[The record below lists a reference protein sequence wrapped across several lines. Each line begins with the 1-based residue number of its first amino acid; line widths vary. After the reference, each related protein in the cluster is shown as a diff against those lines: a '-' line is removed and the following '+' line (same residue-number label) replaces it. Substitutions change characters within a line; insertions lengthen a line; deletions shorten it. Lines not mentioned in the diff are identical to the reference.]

1 MLDPLSDKIK
11 SFLIHLPKIKSSLNS
26 ALESKA
32 GLEKIEIFPTMFEG
46 TYGPDADKIFEN
58 YNVHPVPGIVLNRRK
73 VSGTGAKGC
82 FHSHFRLWQLCVELN
97 EPIMVFEDDIIIH
110 REYQE
115 IEFDELL
122 ILSINFDW
130 GPPIEKWR
138 KYLEDN
144 INGTKPIPFTERF
157 MPGTSGYIIK
167 PKAAKKLLATYT
179 DTFITVDVAMNSTI
193 INMEIHPQLIG
204 RAKTMDEK
212 ESLVR
217 RINWDTLK

>member
-1 MLDPLSDKIK
+1 MK
-11 SFLIHLPKIKSSLNS
+11 SFLIHLSKVKSSLDS

-32 GLEKIEIFPTMFEG
+32 GLEKIGIFPTMFEG
-46 TYGPDADKIFEN
+46 TYGPDTDKIFEN
-58 YNVHPVPGIVLNRRK
+58 YNVHPVSGIALDRRK
-73 VSGTGAKGC
+73 VSGPGARGC
-82 FHSHFRLWQLCVELN
+82 FHSHYRLWQICVELD
-97 EPIMVFEDDIIIH
+97 ESIMVFEDDIVVH
-110 REYQE
+110 KEYQE

-130 GPPIEKWR
+130 GSIMEKWR
-138 KYLEDN
+138 KYFENN
-144 INGTKPIPFTERF
+144 INETTPIPFTERF

-167 PKAAKKLLATYT
+167 PKAAKKLLDTYSK
-179 DTFITVDVAMNSTI
+179 TFITVDVAMNSDV

-217 RINWDTLK
+217 RINWDTLE